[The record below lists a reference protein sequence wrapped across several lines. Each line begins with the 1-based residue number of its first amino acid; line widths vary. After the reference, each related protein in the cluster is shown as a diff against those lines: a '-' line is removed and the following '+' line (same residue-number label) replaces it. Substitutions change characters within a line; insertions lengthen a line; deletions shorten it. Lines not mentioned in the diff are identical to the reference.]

1 MDHSRAR
8 QQIHKE
14 CTHRIFTYHNY
25 RIDLGEGDQLFCGGL
40 VLWFVGPAGVRREK
54 VVFEEGTHFS
64 IFYYRQSP
72 ASYSS
77 PMSADKGP
85 AFLKR

>member
-40 VLWFVGPAGVRREK
+40 VLSAPESGGKKWCLRKEHAFL
-54 VVFEEGTHFS
+54 FS
-64 IFYYRQSP
+64 IIGSRQRVI
-72 ASYSS
+72 
-77 PMSADKGP
+77 
-85 AFLKR
+85 LVQ